1 MKLGVVG
8 SRSFKDY
15 KILVEILG
23 RINDKFSISEII
35 SGGAKGAELLGKR
48 YAEESEIVY
57 TEFLPEWDK
66 YGKSAGFKR
75 NRLIVK
81 ESDFLVAFWDGKSL
95 GTKSSI
101 NLAKKKKIPIVIYD
115 FKKGKTCFVNAN
127 I

>member
-35 SGGAKGAELLGKR
+35 SGGAKGADLLGKR

-57 TEFLPEWDK
+57 TALLPEWDK
-66 YGKSAGFKR
+66 YG
-75 NRLIVK
+75 
-81 ESDFLVAFWDGKSL
+81 
-95 GTKSSI
+95 
-101 NLAKKKKIPIVIYD
+101 
-115 FKKGKTCFVNAN
+115 
-127 I
+127 